1 LLHRFGFEGSS
12 TRSLI
17 AKGPAALTATSIG
30 QVEFNLRKHEN
41 QGRSI
46 FRVCNISAARY
57 LGGDIVCLVPP
68 SFSDK
73 RRDRTLV
80 KARSLAA

>member
-1 LLHRFGFEGSS
+1 VFFE
-12 TRSLI
+12 
-17 AKGPAALTATSIG
+17 

-68 SFSDK
+68 SFTDQRK
-73 RRDRTLV
+73 DRARV
-80 KARSLAA
+80 KASLFASSTALSELAADRCDPDP